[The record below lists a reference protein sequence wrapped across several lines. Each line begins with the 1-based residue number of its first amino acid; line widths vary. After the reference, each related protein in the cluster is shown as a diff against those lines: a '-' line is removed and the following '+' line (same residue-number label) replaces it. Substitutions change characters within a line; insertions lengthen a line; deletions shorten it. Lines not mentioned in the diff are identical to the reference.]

1 VADSLTGRSH
11 SGWRGIIQ
19 TILADEM
26 NDQPLPI
33 PHDAPLRLCVETQ
46 RGVKMVMWL
55 RAIEFVE
62 DDRTRRRGH
71 GRLARRRSGR
81 RHRSGPLSQS
91 SVVGRLDKTA
101 GSPQRLPDKEKT
113 VRPLRPTGPRIRR
126 PQGRWTDWAI
136 LILSIWLFMSPWV
149 LSTIVVTT
157 RGPDGGSFM
166 ARGANPG
173 DFWGVGAALF
183 VVALWALTT
192 PWARWMEQ
200 SAALLA
206 VWLFISPWVLGFALF
221 RAAWDAWIVAILV
234 WLLALA
240 ALAVIPP
247 ASVWRRPMG
256 RVARRRDHP
265 PTP

>member
-1 VADSLTGRSH
+1 
-11 SGWRGIIQ
+11 
-19 TILADEM
+19 
-26 NDQPLPI
+26 
-33 PHDAPLRLCVETQ
+33 
-46 RGVKMVMWL
+46 
-55 RAIEFVE
+55 
-62 DDRTRRRGH
+62 
-71 GRLARRRSGR
+71 
-81 RHRSGPLSQS
+81 
-91 SVVGRLDKTA
+91 
-101 GSPQRLPDKEKT
+101 
-113 VRPLRPTGPRIRR
+113 
-126 PQGRWTDWAI
+126 
-136 LILSIWLFMSPWV
+136 
-149 LSTIVVTT
+149 
-157 RGPDGGSFM
+157 M

-173 DFWGVGAALF
+173 DFWGVGTALF